1 MEGKSSMYVHSV
13 SEACRLLPSSS
24 QWNSIELEFHKFN
37 SSASS
42 IHNDNTPFGYSK
54 SYDCNLFISD
64 KSHLKRFIYVCVAL
78 VFIILATVLLVH
90 FLPLNHTH
98 QASSNDLTA
107 PLKQALLFFDA
118 QKCLQD
124 GNFGDTHVDLIGGY
138 YDSGNNVKFTF
149 PTAYTTTLLSW
160 TVIEYHK
167 KYSDIGELEHVKSII
182 KWGSDYL
189 LKAFVFPNS
198 TSDPTTLYSQV
209 GSTSNGTGKDN
220 DYDCWQRPED
230 MNYQRPISICKSN
243 ASDLAGEI
251 IAALSATSLV
261 FKAENR
267 SYSIQLIKAAEK
279 LFELVI
285 RNPNKQGTYTT
296 DDACGKEAR
305 QFYNSSGY
313 LDEIVWGGT
322 WLFFATGNVSYL
334 KYATEKF
341 ELAMNAKE
349 VDDGVFYWNNK
360 LPASAV
366 LLTRL
371 KYFRDPGYPYEETL
385 DSATNM
391 TDLLMCSYLSS
402 QRFTFTPGGLI
413 LLRPESSSPLQYA
426 ATASFLTKLYSDYI
440 KLTQSSGRRCSTNSF
455 SIEKLQKF
463 SISQVDYILG
473 NNPQNMSYLVGHGDS
488 FPTHIHHRGAS
499 IPWDNQQHT
508 CAEGNRWLY
517 SKDPNP
523 NVLVGSMVG
532 GPDQDD
538 HFSDSRDKP
547 EYTEPSISGNAG
559 LVAALIALHDPP
571 KHSSRL
577 KGFKGGIDQ
586 MGIFSDTIKIQ

>member
-1 MEGKSSMYVHSV
+1 MTTSDDIEGKSSMYVHTV

-24 QWNSIELEFHKFN
+24 QWNSIELEFHKFH
-37 SSASS
+37 SSTIS
-42 IHNDNTPFGYSK
+42 IHNDNTPSGYSK

-64 KSHLKRFIYVCVAL
+64 KSHFKRFIYVCVAL

-98 QASSNDLTA
+98 QASSS
-107 PLKQALLFFDA
+107 
-118 QKCLQD
+118 LQD
-124 GNFGDTHVDLIGGY
+124 GNFGDPHVDLVGGY
-138 YDSGNNVKFTF
+138 YDSGNNMKFTF

-160 TVIEYHK
+160 TVIEYHQ

-182 KWGSDYL
+182 KRGSDYL
-189 LKAFVFPNS
+189 LKVFVLPNS
-198 TSDPTTLYSQV
+198 TSDPTILYSQV
-209 GSTSNGTGKDN
+209 GSTSTGKVN
-220 DYDCWQRPED
+220 DDDCWQRPED
-230 MNYQRPISICKSN
+230 MKYQRPISICKSN
-243 ASDLAGEI
+243 SSDLAGEI

-261 FKAENR
+261 FKGKNR

-322 WLFFATGNVSYL
+322 WLFFATGNVSHL
-334 KYATEKF
+334 KYATDKVV
-341 ELAMNAKE
+341 LAMNAEE

-413 LLRPESSSPLQYA
+413 LLRPESSSRLQYA

-455 SIEKLQKF
+455 SIEKLHKF
-463 SISQVDYILG
+463 SISQ
-473 NNPQNMSYLVGHGDS
+473 
-488 FPTHIHHRGAS
+488 AS
-499 IPWDNQQHT
+499 T
-508 CAEGNRWLY
+508 
-517 SKDPNP
+517 
-523 NVLVGSMVG
+523 
-532 GPDQDD
+532 
-538 HFSDSRDKP
+538 
-547 EYTEPSISGNAG
+547 
-559 LVAALIALHDPP
+559 
-571 KHSSRL
+571 
-577 KGFKGGIDQ
+577 
-586 MGIFSDTIKIQ
+586 

>member
-1 MEGKSSMYVHSV
+1 MYVHTV

-24 QWNSIELEFHKFN
+24 QWNSIELEFHKFH
-37 SSASS
+37 SSTIS
-42 IHNDNTPFGYSK
+42 IHNDNTPSGYSK

-64 KSHLKRFIYVCVAL
+64 KSHFKRFIYVCVAL

-98 QASSNDLTA
+98 QASSSNLTA

-118 QKCLQD
+118 QKSGILPRNNYSIDFRGNSGLQD
-124 GNFGDTHVDLIGGY
+124 GNFGDPHVDLVGGY
-138 YDSGNNVKFTF
+138 YDSGNNMKFTF

-160 TVIEYHK
+160 TVIEYHQ

-182 KWGSDYL
+182 KRGSDYL
-189 LKAFVFPNS
+189 LKVFVLPNS
-198 TSDPTTLYSQV
+198 TSDPTILYSQV
-209 GSTSNGTGKDN
+209 GSTSTGKVN
-220 DYDCWQRPED
+220 DDDCWQRPED
-230 MNYQRPISICKSN
+230 MKYQRPISICKSN
-243 ASDLAGEI
+243 SSDLAGEI

-261 FKAENR
+261 FKGKNR

-322 WLFFATGNVSYL
+322 WLFFATGNVSHL
-334 KYATEKF
+334 KYATDKVV
-341 ELAMNAKE
+341 LAMNAEE

-413 LLRPESSSPLQYA
+413 LLRPESSSRLQYA

-455 SIEKLQKF
+455 SIEKLHKF
-463 SISQVDYILG
+463 SISQ
-473 NNPQNMSYLVGHGDS
+473 
-488 FPTHIHHRGAS
+488 AS
-499 IPWDNQQHT
+499 T
-508 CAEGNRWLY
+508 
-517 SKDPNP
+517 
-523 NVLVGSMVG
+523 
-532 GPDQDD
+532 
-538 HFSDSRDKP
+538 
-547 EYTEPSISGNAG
+547 
-559 LVAALIALHDPP
+559 
-571 KHSSRL
+571 
-577 KGFKGGIDQ
+577 
-586 MGIFSDTIKIQ
+586 